1 MLREIKKYTERLGWW
16 QAAAVMRDFTT
27 IKIGG
32 RVKLFF
38 PRGLEE
44 LTKTI
49 SLFNKEGL
57 KYRILGNGSNL
68 LVSDRGIKDIIIK
81 LKGADFEYIRK
92 EKNNL
97 VAVGSGLSLQKLLR
111 FCQEE
116 SLGGLEFLVG
126 VPATLGGAIKNNA
139 GALGKEIM
147 DFVTSLTV
155 LKKSGKLVKLESKHV
170 RYSYRY
176 LQLKKSD
183 IIVGAVL
190 RLRKTRR
197 KYIRKRLDF
206 NRAYR
211 RRTQEIRFASAGC
224 VFANPSL
231 SLPAGL
237 LIEAAG
243 LKGFRKNKAA
253 VSCRHANFIVNLGG
267 ASFKDVFYLIKY
279 IEKNIRDTFGITLK
293 REIEIWS

>member
-32 RVKLFF
+32 RVKLFS

-190 RLRKTRR
+190 RLRKTRQ

-211 RRTQEIRFASAGC
+211 RRTQEIRLASAGC

>member
-155 LKKSGKLVKLESKHV
+155 LKRSGKLVKLESKHV

-176 LQLKKSD
+176 LPLKKSD

-211 RRTQEIRFASAGC
+211 RRTQEIRLASAGC

-279 IEKNIRDTFGITLK
+279 IEKNIRDTFGITLE
-293 REIEIWS
+293 REIEIWP

>member
-211 RRTQEIRFASAGC
+211 RRTQEIRLASAGC

-279 IEKNIRDTFGITLK
+279 IEKNIRDTFGITLE
-293 REIEIWS
+293 REIEIWP

>member
-32 RVKLFF
+32 RVKLFS

-211 RRTQEIRFASAGC
+211 RRTQEIRLASAGC

>member
-16 QAAAVMRDFTT
+16 QAAALMRDFTT

-293 REIEIWS
+293 REIEIWP

>member
-32 RVKLFF
+32 RVKLFS